1 MDGNNLVFC
10 EKEKKRTIYSRDTV
24 QANKES
30 LPYFSAFARFGVNFL
45 FHFSPK
51 LLKFKPLP
59 ESVIFQK
66 KQKSF

>member
-24 QANKES
+24 WDKKDS
-30 LPYFSAFARFGVNFL
+30 LPYFSAFACFGVNFL

-59 ESVIFQK
+59 ESVIL
-66 KQKSF
+66 